1 MTGVFLAERSSDSS
15 ERGPCR
21 FDILC
26 VVKDVVDPV
35 LDERLAEFVVSS
47 HMRAHPDAERGLEAA
62 ATAVDKDVL
71 PQEMLRKYVTYA
83 KQTCRPKLQNADYD
97 KIATVSPS
105 WDGTCRSVSQSSGF
119 SLRNKL
125 SRQYANQLSRV
136 WLTSDEANHAFSPA
150 SRICEDLLFCKRHY
164 FKV

>member
-1 MTGVFLAERSSDSS
+1 MLLYAGMEAYLAMQNPRHMNISICLLLECWFRIDCASLDITFH
-15 ERGPCR
+15 CR

-47 HMRAHPDAERGLEAA
+47 HMRAHPDANPGQEAA
-62 ATAVDKDVL
+62 ATAEDKDLV

-97 KIATVSPS
+97 KIARVSNPTSTVLTINGS
-105 WDGTCRSVSQSSGF
+105 CRSA
-119 SLRNKL
+119 L
-125 SRQYANQLSRV
+125 
-136 WLTSDEANHAFSPA
+136 DIP
-150 SRICEDLLFCKRHY
+150 
-164 FKV
+164 